1 MGGGVGWTTQNPYH
15 FLSYCKDNLEMV
27 KYFIYLKNTIIKCT
41 LYVFKKFN
49 NLLFLLWIFIEIS
62 ITDIII
68 ILLYNLRVPF
78 IFS

>member
-41 LYVFKKFN
+41 LHVFKKFN
-49 NLLFLLWIFIEIS
+49 NLLFLL
-62 ITDIII
+62 
-68 ILLYNLRVPF
+68 
-78 IFS
+78 